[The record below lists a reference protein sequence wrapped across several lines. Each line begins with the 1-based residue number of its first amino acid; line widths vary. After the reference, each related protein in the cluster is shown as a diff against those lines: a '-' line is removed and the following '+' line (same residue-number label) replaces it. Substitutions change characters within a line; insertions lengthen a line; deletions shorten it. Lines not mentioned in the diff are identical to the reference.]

1 MLATI
6 STLANEGA
14 LRFKNRYLLS
24 REDAE
29 DVAQN
34 ALIATL
40 RHYEAV
46 SVLTDDHLKRWVYR
60 VVQRKC
66 IDLVRN
72 AEYQNRRR
80 SVSYDASE
88 FSVTIGSGED
98 ELDRA
103 LIRQEDSVRLRNILS
118 ELSPTS
124 QEVLYLYYFE
134 RLSYLE
140 VAARL
145 KVPLGTVKSRLDFA
159 KRRLAKI
166 IKERGLE
173 RSDFE

>member
-72 AEYQNRRR
+72 VEHQNRIH
-80 SVSYDASE
+80 SVSYESE
-88 FSVTIGSGED
+88 FSVLVGSGED

-103 LIRQEDSVRLRNILS
+103 LIRQESNTHLRNILS
-118 ELSPTS
+118 ELLPTS

-145 KVPLGTVKSRLDFA
+145 KVPIGTVKSRMNSA
-159 KRRLAKI
+159 TRRLANMLKQ
-166 IKERGLE
+166 KGLE